1 LKSWLEEVKANGN
14 PMMQIVL
21 VGNKND
27 LKEKREVSYEDGEK
41 MAKQH

>member
-1 LKSWLEEVKANGN
+1 
-14 PMMQIVL
+14 MMQIVL

-27 LKEKREVSYEDGEK
+27 LEENREVSYEDGEK